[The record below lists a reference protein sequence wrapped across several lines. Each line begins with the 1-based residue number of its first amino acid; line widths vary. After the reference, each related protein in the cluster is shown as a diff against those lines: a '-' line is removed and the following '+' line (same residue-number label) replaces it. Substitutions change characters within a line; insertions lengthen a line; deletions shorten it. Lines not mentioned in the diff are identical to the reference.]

1 MGTAVP
7 VVRADGEGERRRF
20 WGGGILTM
28 KATADETGGA
38 FLLFDDSMT
47 QGKTTP
53 LHIHAGEDEALYV
66 LEGELLVHI
75 DGTDHRLGAHGF
87 AMAPRGVPHAFAVT
101 SPTARVLTLLTPG
114 SAEAFYRAASEPA
127 TADSDPAGTCRM
139 GRPGAADTVVDADGR
154 VEGVHGLRVADASIL
169 PTIPRANTHLTVL
182 AVAEAMA
189 GRLDR

>member
-1 MGTAVP
+1 MSTAVP
-7 VVRADGEGERRRF
+7 IVRADGEGERRRF

-53 LHIHAGEDEALYV
+53 LHIHADEDEALYV
-66 LEGELLVHI
+66 LEGEILVHI
-75 DGTDHRLGAHGF
+75 DGTEHRLGPHGF
-87 AMAPRGVPHAFAVT
+87 AMAPRGVPHAFVVT

-127 TADSDPAGTCRM
+127 DAGSDPAGPVDFNRVRAAAEGAGGM
-139 GRPGAADTVVDADGR
+139 QVIGPPPFAAPG
-154 VEGVHGLRVADASIL
+154 S
-169 PTIPRANTHLTVL
+169 
-182 AVAEAMA
+182 
-189 GRLDR
+189 